1 MFEFWMTLVGVSM
14 AFGEVPQIIRIWR
27 RKRSDDVSLVLWFVT
42 LHGLIWWLIYGICK
56 ESTCLIIA
64 NTMCVILCISL
75 IISIIKFRGNK
86 NLTNE
91 I

>member
-14 AFGEVPQIIRIWR
+14 AFGEGPQIIRIWR
-27 RKRSDDVSLVLWFVT
+27 RKRSDDVSLMLWFVT
-42 LHGLIWWLIYGICK
+42 LHGLIWWLIYGIYK
-56 ESTCLIIA
+56 GS
-64 NTMCVILCISL
+64 VSL
-75 IISIIKFRGNK
+75 IVTNIVCLFLCTILIASIIKFRGNK